1 LIILV
6 ITANGCILL
15 WPEAVVAEFADA
27 EPDKVGT
34 VNENA
39 DDGIVPA
46 TDTVRDGTDALRPL
60 REWTCPG
67 SDIPV
72 ETEMPVVALFC
83 VV

>member
-1 LIILV
+1 MILV
-6 ITANGCILL
+6 ITAYGCILL

-27 EPDKVGT
+27 EPDRVGT

-39 DDGIVPA
+39 DDGMVPA
-46 TDTVRDGTDALRPL
+46 TDTLRDGTDALRPL
-60 REWTCPG
+60 REWTWPG
-67 SDIPV
+67 SEMLV